1 MGRQVTFPRWFAALM
16 AALALSSCGGTNYFA
31 PASNKDSDD
40 AIMED
45 VQKLVDKK
53 QWDAALERMGDLS
66 SSGRDSFVAVRTE
79 AGIHAGKCGL
89 DFLKYASGLD
99 GAGSVFS
106 LFTSGFTTSTVDVAE
121 CQAAQTL
128 IETKLGATAVDRAS
142 NLPNQ
147 QAQNVNFFMAVLGTA
162 KIGTQ
167 LRAIAD
173 TDQDGTIDAGF
184 DACRAANKMTPAEI
198 IQVGTGFSLLLTNFS
213 AIAAAFGDGNQDA
226 LTDVSTK
233 CAAQTPN
240 PCAITD
246 PANSTWTDPPPFPL
260 VEPVA
265 ITLFRSL
272 TQSTEFGVGT
282 CTPGS
287 GSYPFDCCV
296 P

>member
-1 MGRQVTFPRWFAALM
+1 MGRQVTFPRWFAALL

-53 QWDAALERMGDLS
+53 EWDAALERMGDLS
-66 SSGRDSFVAVRTE
+66 ASARGSFIAVRTE

-106 LFTSGFTTSTVDVAE
+106 LFMGGFTTSTVDVAE

-128 IETKLGATAVDRAS
+128 IETKLGATAIDRAA

-167 LRAIAD
+167 LRTIAD
-173 TDQDGTIDAGF
+173 ADQDGAPDAGF
-184 DACRAANKMTPAEI
+184 DACDASKMTRDQVK
-198 IQVGTGFSLLLTNFS
+198 QVGTGFSLLLTNFS
-213 AIAAAFGDGNQDA
+213 AIAAAFGDSNQDA
-226 LTDVSTK
+226 LTDLSAK

-246 PANSTWTDPPPFPL
+246 PTNPIWEDEPL
-260 VEPVA
+260 PTVDPVA

-272 TQSTEFGVGT
+272 TESSEFGVGS
-282 CTPGS
+282 CAPGS
-287 GSYPFDCCV
+287 PAYPFDCCV